1 MSKKDNI
8 KLKLEIIN
16 NTNLDK
22 ENKIILPD
30 IPELTEEEKIL
41 KEKLLTIEQKV
52 NSMYNV
58 IENINSECCTI
69 YSDEIVMVET
79 IELLSAIAINKVL
92 SEYLDVNSSSDSDK
106 L

>member
-92 SEYLDVNSSSDSDK
+92 SEYLDVNLSSDSDK